1 MSGLILLLFESILS
15 ISILFHC
22 LSFIIMRK
30 WALVK
35 ASGPWEFGSALV
47 CVSSTGSSWLTVA
60 QDLLPSALSF
70 RQSIEVWSL
79 NCHGE
84 LISSSLRLS
93 SFCVYSDI
101 LWIRTH
107 EGCFSS
113 LGEFIITNCRLPF
126 HNYHSRNSS
135 LSPESSQ
142 SAISTTYTM
151 SKLWQARL
159 SLRIKGYS
167 KDLPGEPEDCRH
179 LTCRVVQTQHFS
191 FQSKQDM
198 RWCLQIVQAN
208 TSTGREYTGVVSYH
222 LWAHETS
229 QEYSSQTFAFP
240 KRCCGH
246 AREILSRRPPRASP
260 HILHSVPSVVH
271 SFSTQPLT
279 HLQLSSEL
287 YEIPFPPS
295 LLVPAVYIYIRFPI
309 GP

>member
-1 MSGLILLLFESILS
+1 
-15 ISILFHC
+15 
-22 LSFIIMRK
+22 
-30 WALVK
+30 
-35 ASGPWEFGSALV
+35 
-47 CVSSTGSSWLTVA
+47 
-60 QDLLPSALSF
+60 
-70 RQSIEVWSL
+70 
-79 NCHGE
+79 
-84 LISSSLRLS
+84 
-93 SFCVYSDI
+93 
-101 LWIRTH
+101 
-107 EGCFSS
+107 
-113 LGEFIITNCRLPF
+113 
-126 HNYHSRNSS
+126 
-135 LSPESSQ
+135 
-142 SAISTTYTM
+142 
-151 SKLWQARL
+151 
-159 SLRIKGYS
+159 
-167 KDLPGEPEDCRH
+167 
-179 LTCRVVQTQHFS
+179 
-191 FQSKQDM
+191 M